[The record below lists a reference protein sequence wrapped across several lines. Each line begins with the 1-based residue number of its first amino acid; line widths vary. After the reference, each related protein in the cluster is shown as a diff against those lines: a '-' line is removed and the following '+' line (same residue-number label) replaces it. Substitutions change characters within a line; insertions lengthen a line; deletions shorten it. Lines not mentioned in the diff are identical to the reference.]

1 MKKVFLK
8 IYYDLLNLIM
18 NLIMYFDNES
28 NDSFVEEKG
37 LLIIWNLVV
46 YDIIH
51 Y

>member
-28 NDSFVEEKG
+28 NDSFVE
-37 LLIIWNLVV
+37 
-46 YDIIH
+46 D
-51 Y
+51 